1 VSGKD
6 ESVTSKNSLM
16 GTKSGKKIIKQ
27 GLFKS
32 KGYRQFKQYKEEYET
47 KFPEFATRFTNALL
61 QQIKSDSSPNV
72 TQQKFG
78 EEAGSTEI
86 ILESSQIDPIKSK
99 LESFDILNDR
109 VLRILNSNFVKM
121 TFPVFN
127 ALFDA
132 STEYFQDKNLE
143 LREDIVDGHIIAI
156 DLSEPMDRIVDKDE
170 DLDYLDDYKLMN
182 PYILKIAREKIA
194 KGGEEVLKQFEN
206 GFKDARVGQ
215 YLDTKLKQNPMAITD
230 KELDESYKK
239 YRSVMGTAGSNM
251 ALSREPL
258 GEIFRIGMGKAS
270 ESVGCGNEIEDSIR
284 DKAVKIP
291 SWPLYYSLSA
301 NDVKKGFDLTM
312 ERSQAYLGDARK
324 ALELLPENF
333 SHRPFLEFLFL
344 TVEHYNEFWFKR
356 LQNESNRT
364 IPSQSLAL
372 ESVITIN

>member
-1 VSGKD
+1 
-6 ESVTSKNSLM
+6 M

-32 KGYRQFKQYKEEYET
+32 KGYRQFNQYKEDYET
-47 KFPEFATRFTNALL
+47 KFPEFAKRFTNQLL
-61 QQIKSDSSPNV
+61 EQIKADSSPNA
-72 TQQKFG
+72 TQQKFA
-78 EEAGSTEI
+78 EEIGTTDI

-99 LESFDILNDR
+99 LENVDVLSDR

-132 STEYFQDKNLE
+132 STEYFQDNKDPKLK
-143 LREDIVDGHIIAI
+143 EDVVDGHIIAI

-182 PYILKIAREKIA
+182 PYILKLARDKIA
-194 KGGEEVLKQFEN
+194 KGGEEVLKQFEI

-215 YLDTKLKQNPMAITD
+215 YLDTKLKQNPTAITE

-251 ALSREPL
+251 ALSRQPL
-258 GEIFRIGMGKAS
+258 GEIFQIGMGKAS

-284 DKAVKIP
+284 DKAIKIP
-291 SWPLYYSLSA
+291 SWPLYYSLST
-301 NDVKKGFDLTM
+301 NDVRKGFDLTM
-312 ERSQAYLGDARK
+312 ERSEIYLNDARK
-324 ALELLPENF
+324 ALEHLPENF

-356 LQNESNRT
+356 LQKENIWSDFT
-364 IPSQSLAL
+364 SKL
-372 ESVITIN
+372 TK

>member
-1 VSGKD
+1 MSGKD

-16 GTKSGKKIIKQ
+16 GTKAGKKIIKQ

-32 KGYRQFKQYKEEYET
+32 KGYRQFNQYKEEYET

-78 EEAGSTEI
+78 EEVGSTEI

-132 STEYFQDKNLE
+132 STEYFQDENSE

-170 DLDYLDDYKLMN
+170 DLEYLDDYKLMN
-182 PYILKIAREKIA
+182 PYILKLAREKIS
-194 KGGEEVLKQFEN
+194 KGGEDVLKEFEE
-206 GFKDARVGQ
+206 GFKQARIGQ
-215 YLDTKLKQNPMAITD
+215 YLDTKLKDKPASITEE
-230 KELDESYKK
+230 ELIESYKK
-239 YRSVMGTAGSNM
+239 YRSVMGTAGRNM
-251 ALSREPL
+251 ALNRAPL
-258 GEIFRIGMGKAS
+258 AEIFYTGMAKAA

-284 DKAVKIP
+284 DKAAKIP
-291 SWPLYYSLSA
+291 SWPLFYSLKM
-301 NDVKKGFDLTM
+301 NDVKSGFEETM
-312 ERSQAYLGDARK
+312 NHSESYLNDARS
-324 ALELLPENF
+324 ALEKLPDSF
-333 SHRPFLEFLFL
+333 SHRKFLEFLFL
-344 TVEHYNEFWFKR
+344 TVEHYNLFWYKK
-356 LQNESNRT
+356 LQEENIWSDLTQNLPT
-364 IPSQSLAL
+364 K
-372 ESVITIN
+372 

>member
-27 GLFKS
+27 ALFKS
-32 KGYRQFKQYKEEYET
+32 KGYKKFNQYKEEYET
-47 KFPEFATRFTNALL
+47 NFPVFAKRFANDLL
-61 QQIKSDSSPNV
+61 QQIKADSSPNV

-78 EEAGSTEI
+78 EEVGSTEN
-86 ILESSQIDPIKSK
+86 ILDSSQIDPIKSK
-99 LESFDILNDR
+99 LENIEVLNDR

-132 STEYFQDKNLE
+132 STEYYRDNKDPK
-143 LREDIVDGHIIAI
+143 LRENIVDGHIIAI
-156 DLSEPMDRIVDKDE
+156 DLSEPMDRIIDKDE

-182 PYILKIAREKIA
+182 PYILKLSRDKIA
-194 KGGEEVLKQFEN
+194 KGGDEVLNQFES

-215 YLDTKLKQNPMAITD
+215 YLDVKLKQNPTSISE

-239 YRSVMGTAGSNM
+239 YRSVMGTAGCNM
-251 ALSREPL
+251 ALSRRPL

-284 DKAVKIP
+284 DKAVKVP
-291 SWPLYYSLSA
+291 SWPLYYSLLE
-301 NDVKKGFDLTM
+301 NDVRKGFDLTM
-312 ERSQAYLGDARK
+312 KRSESYLSEARK
-324 ALELLPENF
+324 ALDDLPENF
-333 SHRPFLEFLFL
+333 SHRKLLEFLFL
-344 TVEHYNEFWFKR
+344 TVEHYNEFWFNR
-356 LQNESNRT
+356 LQRMNIWSDLKSNL
-364 IPSQSLAL
+364 PKGFL
-372 ESVITIN
+372 

>member
-1 VSGKD
+1 MSGKD

-32 KGYRQFKQYKEEYET
+32 KGYRQFNQYKEEYEI

-78 EEAGSTEI
+78 EEVGSTEI
-86 ILESSQIDPIKSK
+86 VLESSQIDPIKSK

-215 YLDTKLKQNPMAITD
+215 YLDTKLKQNPKAITE

-239 YRSVMGTAGSNM
+239 YRSVMGTAGQNM

-258 GEIFRIGMGKAS
+258 GEIFHIGMAKAA

-284 DKAVKIP
+284 DKAIKIP
-291 SWPLYYSLSA
+291 SWPLYYSLSK
-301 NDVKKGFDLTM
+301 NDVKEGLELTM
-312 ERSQAYLGDARK
+312 KKSESYLSEARK
-324 ALELLPENF
+324 AIESLPDNF
-333 SHRPFLEFLFL
+333 SHTKFLEFLFL
-344 TVEHYNEFWFKR
+344 TVEHYNDYWYKK
-356 LQNESNRT
+356 LQQENIWSELSSNL
-364 IPSQSLAL
+364 PK
-372 ESVITIN
+372 

>member
-1 VSGKD
+1 MSGKD

-27 GLFKS
+27 ALFKS
-32 KGYRQFKQYKEEYET
+32 KGYKQFNQYKEEYET
-47 KFPEFATRFTNALL
+47 NFPIFAKRFANDLL
-61 QQIKSDSSPNV
+61 QQIKDDSSPNV

-78 EEAGSTEI
+78 EEVGSTEI
-86 ILESSQIDPIKSK
+86 ILDSSQIDPIKSK
-99 LESFDILNDR
+99 LENIEVLNDR

-132 STEYFQDKNLE
+132 STEYYQDNNDPK
-143 LREDIVDGHIIAI
+143 LRENIVDGHIIAI
-156 DLSEPMDRIVDKDE
+156 DLSEPMDRIIDKDE

-182 PYILKIAREKIA
+182 PYILKLARDKIA
-194 KGGEEVLKQFEN
+194 KGGDEVLNQFES

-215 YLDTKLKQNPMAITD
+215 YLDVKLKQNPTSISE

-239 YRSVMGTAGSNM
+239 YRSVMGTAGCNM
-251 ALSREPL
+251 ALSRQPL

-291 SWPLYYSLSA
+291 SWPLYYSLLE
-301 NDVKKGFDLTM
+301 NDVRKGFDLTM
-312 ERSQAYLGDARK
+312 ERSESYLSEARK
-324 ALELLPENF
+324 ALDDLPENF
-333 SHRPFLEFLFL
+333 SHRKFLEFLFL
-344 TVEHYNEFWFKR
+344 TVEHYNEFWFNR
-356 LQNESNRT
+356 LQKMNIWPELKSNL
-364 IPSQSLAL
+364 PK
-372 ESVITIN
+372 

>member
-1 VSGKD
+1 
-6 ESVTSKNSLM
+6 
-16 GTKSGKKIIKQ
+16 
-27 GLFKS
+27 
-32 KGYRQFKQYKEEYET
+32 
-47 KFPEFATRFTNALL
+47 
-61 QQIKSDSSPNV
+61 
-72 TQQKFG
+72 
-78 EEAGSTEI
+78 
-86 ILESSQIDPIKSK
+86 
-99 LESFDILNDR
+99 
-109 VLRILNSNFVKM
+109 M

-132 STEYFQDKNLE
+132 STEYFQDKNSE

-215 YLDTKLKQNPMAITD
+215 YLDTKLKQNPTAITD

-258 GEIFRIGMGKAS
+258 GEFFRIGMGKAS

-301 NDVKKGFDLTM
+301 NDVKKGFELTM
-312 ERSQAYLGDARK
+312 DRSQTYLDDARK

-344 TVEHYNEFWFKR
+344 TVEHYNEFWFKK
-356 LQNESNRT
+356 LQKENIWSD
-364 IPSQSLAL
+364 LATKL
-372 ESVITIN
+372 P